1 VPSAAEETTTRP
13 APVDEVDRDDVLVV
27 EDVKFSY
34 LGRFPA
40 LEGVS
45 MRVARGEKVALL
57 GANGCGKSTLLKVL
71 DGLLFPDSG
80 SYHAFGE
87 EVTADKLEDEQMNA
101 GFRSRVGFI
110 FQNSDAQVFS
120 PTVREEIAFGPLNMT
135 MSRDQVEARVDD
147 TLAML
152 DIEGLADRAPFQL
165 SGGQKKRVAI
175 ASVLVMN
182 PEVLLFDEPTAA
194 LDPRT
199 QQWLMELI
207 VELNRAGKTI
217 VLATHDL
224 ATLDTLADRCVVF
237 SEDHRIVG
245 EGSPDAILG
254 RRDLLLGVNLIHEHS
269 HVHGSDI
276 HTHDHDAGHHD
287 EAEHALFAEHVWS
300 VPDVT
305 CEACVGKIESAVRP
319 ILGVESVSVDVTKR
333 KVHLR
338 YQPDRVEL
346 DAVRAAME
354 HTGYRVAED
363 RTR

>member
-1 VPSAAEETTTRP
+1 VPSGVEAAP
-13 APVDEVDRDDVLVV
+13 AAGAAAAGPPTDDLLIA
-27 EDVKFSY
+27 EDLTYSY

-40 LEGVS
+40 LDGVS
-45 MRVARGEKVALL
+45 LRVARGEKVALL

-71 DGLLFPDSG
+71 DGLVFPDSG
-80 SYHAFGE
+80 TFTAFGE
-87 EVTADKLEDEQMNA
+87 AVTDDRLEDEQFNA

-120 PTVREEIAFGPLNMT
+120 TTVREEIAFGPLT
-135 MSRDQVEARVDD
+135 MALSRAQVESRVDD

-152 DIEGLADRAPFQL
+152 DIADLADRAPYQL

-224 ATLDTLADRCVVF
+224 ATLDQLADRCVVF
-237 SEDHRIVG
+237 SEDHRIAG
-245 EGSPDAILG
+245 EGTPDEVLG
-254 RRDLLLGVNLIHEHS
+254 DRDLLLGVNLVHEHTHAHGDVVHS
-269 HVHGSDI
+269 HEHDATHHADGDHVHD
-276 HTHDHDAGHHD
+276 
-287 EAEHALFAEHVWS
+287 
-300 VPDVT
+300 PDDD
-305 CEACVGKIESAVRP
+305 GR
-319 ILGVESVSVDVTKR
+319 
-333 KVHLR
+333 
-338 YQPDRVEL
+338 QPS
-346 DAVRAAME
+346 
-354 HTGYRVAED
+354 
-363 RTR
+363 